1 MAMEMHPA
9 MTAMHHWILGAAT
22 GDWTRLVG
30 MLAGSVTFHV
40 PVEGFAG
47 VRHGAADAIR
57 FFEWLADSVR
67 ADLVVHSVLT
77 GEAGVAFE
85 VQVTGTMHGEPFTQ
99 RLCLVFEVRDG
110 LVHHFR
116 EYLAW
121 PGGLR

>member
-1 MAMEMHPA
+1 MAGRLRARRPRGA
-9 MTAMHHWILGAAT
+9 LGA
-22 GDWTRLVG
+22 D
-30 MLAGSVTFHV
+30 
-40 PVEGFAG
+40 
-47 VRHGAADAIR
+47 
-57 FFEWLADSVR
+57 
-67 ADLVVHSVLT
+67 

-85 VQVTGTMHGEPFTQ
+85 VQVAGTMRGESFTQ